1 MAAGAAIPWPL
12 IAQIGAGVGASAL
25 GAWGR
30 SRVSNQDVLDTLK
43 GYYGN
48 LLKTAE
54 RGIPY
59 DLGWAA
65 WQRARAMMPFN
76 PAVFWLLGPN
86 PMAQIFYALLSP
98 RL

>member
-1 MAAGAAIPWPL
+1 MAAGAALPL
-12 IAQIGAGVGASAL
+12 IVQAGVGLGGAAL
-25 GAWGR
+25 GALGKT
-30 SRVSNQDVLDTLK
+30 RVSNRDVLDTLK

-54 RGIPY
+54 WGIPY

-76 PAVFWLLGPN
+76 PAVFWLGFGPN
-86 PMAQIFYALLSP
+86 PMAQILYALLSS